1 MKKRI
6 KQATK
11 ELLQLS
17 EDREMFSIYILMLIF
32 AMVNIIYIF
41 VVLRPSELQLVSHY
55 TAFGTTHLYRASW
68 IDQSKTIFISITVL
82 VFHFLLS
89 RTISE
94 KISRPLAKL
103 VAWSGVIILIFIF
116 INSSLIINVWSP
128 K

>member
-1 MKKRI
+1 
-6 KQATK
+6 
-11 ELLQLS
+11 
-17 EDREMFSIYILMLIF
+17 MLIL
-32 AMVNIIYIF
+32 AMINIIYIF

-68 IDQSKTIFISITVL
+68 IDQLKTIFVSITVL

-89 RTISE
+89 KTILE
-94 KISRPLAKL
+94 KISRPLAKV
-103 VAWSGVIILIFIF
+103 VAWSGIIILIFIF

>member
-11 ELLQLS
+11 VLLQLS
-17 EDREMFSIYILMLIF
+17 EDRGMFSIYILMLII

-68 IDQSKTIFISITVL
+68 IDQSKTIFVSITVL

-89 RTISE
+89 KIILE
-94 KISRPLAKL
+94 KISRPLAKV